1 MKTAYLVGTNSK
13 IGQKILKF
21 LPPDIQILD
30 QVPEQLDYLFLAS
43 SNDKSLAAL
52 NQYGARTRKIIDFS
66 GATKLSALAGQKG
79 MTYALNYD
87 PKAKLV
93 ALPGCSSWGILSA
106 LLPLHSLSKNLLP
119 EVIFADVKFAKS
131 ALQFDSPSLQLQEDI
146 KLIYPLQHFHQQEIN
161 LALGQPN
168 LVQMAP
174 SIIDLPQGV
183 SINLMFKP
191 LQGVDYI
198 SALKNSLHPNYVQI
212 VDQIPTL
219 QEVIGTKNII
229 MQVSQNNWAVNIN
242 ICLDNLVNDRFLS
255 FL

>member
-1 MKTAYLVGTNSK
+1 VGTNSK

-30 QVPEQLDYLFLAS
+30 KVPEQLDYLFLAS

-52 NQYGARTRKIIDFS
+52 NQYGAQSRKIIDFS

-106 LLPLHSLSKNLLP
+106 LMPIKNLLP
-119 EVIFADVKFAKS
+119 EVVFADVKFAKS

-146 KLIYPLQHFHQQEIN
+146 KLIYPLQHFHQPEIN

-191 LQGVDYI
+191 NPEVDYVSVLQNKI
-198 SALKNSLHPNYVQI
+198 HPDYVQ
-212 VDQIPTL
+212 VVNYLPTL
-219 QEVIGTKNII
+219 QEVIGTKNIL